1 MIDRNLP
8 ADPPPERTCPERA
21 RRHRLDTVPRCR
33 REVARLY
40 AEARQGKLDAQTA
53 TRLASIVALAARMI
67 EGAELEER
75 IAKLERQEESRAQ
88 P

>member
-1 MIDRNLP
+1 LP
-8 ADPPPERTCPERA
+8 DDPPSAP
-21 RRHRLDTVPRCR
+21 RRHRLDTLPRCR

-53 TRLASIVALAARMI
+53 SRLAHIVALAARMI

-75 IAKLERQEESRAQ
+75 IARLERQEDEHAK

>member
-1 MIDRNLP
+1 LP
-8 ADPPPERTCPERA
+8 DDPPSAP
-21 RRHRLDTVPRCR
+21 RRHRLDTLPRCR

-40 AEARQGKLDAQTA
+40 AEAREGKLDAQTA

-75 IAKLERQEESRAQ
+75 IAKLERQKARDEE
-88 P
+88 PK

>member
-1 MIDRNLP
+1 LP
-8 ADPPPERTCPERA
+8 EDPPSAP
-21 RRHRLDTVPRCR
+21 RRHRLDTLPRCR

-40 AEARQGKLDAQTA
+40 AEAREGKLDAQTA

-75 IAKLERQEESRAQ
+75 IAKLERQKARDEE
-88 P
+88 PK

>member
-1 MIDRNLP
+1 MP
-8 ADPPPERTCPERA
+8 ANPSPAESPAPPA
-21 RRHRLDTVPRCR
+21 RHPAACR

-40 AEARQGKLDAQTA
+40 AEARECKPDAQAA

-75 IAKLERQEESRAQ
+75 IAKFKRQGERHAQ